1 MTFENIIQRVSPKLK
16 SIARNLNG
24 HHAFGDDEDLFQ
36 EALIYLWNNSRT
48 GKWNDKTDS
57 YILQGCYFFLK
68 NYLRKTEDKFKQV
81 SLHDLTDEEA
91 GLFSDARPANGM
103 ESSGVD
109 EILHDD
115 YLTEREKKVLAFLS
129 EGLTLRAIGE
139 KIGVSHVMIIKIKGN
154 LRRKLSGYPGYQNR
168 SFFTCIHKT

>member
-24 HHAFGDDEDLFQ
+24 RHSFIDEEDLFQ
-36 EALIYLWNNSRT
+36 EALIYLWNNSSA

-57 YILQGCYFFLK
+57 YILQGCYFYLK

-91 GLFSDARPANGM
+91 GLFSDARLINGM
-103 ESSGVD
+103 ESSEVEEMLQGGG
-109 EILHDD
+109 
-115 YLTEREKKVLAFLS
+115 LTKREKQVLAFLS
-129 EGLTLRAIGE
+129 EGLTVRAIGK
-139 KIGVSHVMIIKIKGN
+139 KIGVSHVMIIKIKGT
-154 LRRKLSGYPGYQNR
+154 LRRKLSGY
-168 SFFTCIHKT
+168 F